1 MSVELF
7 GCRPGPTNSLADV
20 AGIGVGHAVCEDGAG
35 DSGVTMVVA
44 PKSATASVDVRGG
57 GPGTRETDLL
67 APHNT
72 VQAVHAIGL
81 CGGSAFGLDAL
92 TGAMAELES
101 RGIGFP
107 VLGPEHPDKL
117 VPIVPGA
124 VIFDLLLGRWDS
136 RPDAAT
142 GAMATAAA
150 LDDAVAGGEA
160 RRRARQTVQEMQNA
174 QDAQDAKYAQYAQ
187 SAQNGNV
194 GAGLGASAGALK
206 GGFGQASAVLP
217 EGAVLAGTTVAAG
230 VVVNPQGAIFDP
242 ETGLPWGSAAELDG
256 EFARYGLVDG
266 LVDGE
271 PVGAEGVKRLKSKN
285 LLGTKITADMLAPKL
300 NTTIGVVA
308 TDAPLT
314 KAQAKRLA
322 LAGHDGIARAIRP
335 AHMPMDGDTLFAMAT
350 GEHTTGAGVD
360 DVGMSVLSATVANVV
375 ERAIVHVV
383 LAAETAFGV
392 HSWRDVVKGEERD

>member
-1 MSVELF
+1 MSIELF
-7 GCRPGPTNSLADV
+7 GCQPGPANSLADV

-35 DSGVTMVVA
+35 DSGVTMIVA

-92 TGAMAELES
+92 TGAMAELER

-107 VLGPEHPDKL
+107 VLGPEHPEKL

-142 GAMATAAA
+142 GAAAA
-150 LDDAVAGGEA
+150 LDAVVEQGAAEQRGS
-160 RRRARQTVQEMQNA
+160 VQG
-174 QDAQDAKYAQYAQ
+174 
-187 SAQNGNV
+187 AQNGNV

-206 GGFGQASAVLP
+206 GGFGQASAVFP
-217 EGAVLAGTTVAAG
+217 EGTPLAGVTVAVG
-230 VVVNPQGAIFDP
+230 IVVNPQGAVFDP
-242 ETGLPWGSAAELDG
+242 VTGLPWGLAAELDG

-271 PVGAEGVKRLKSKN
+271 PVGTEGVNRLKSKN

-308 TDAPLT
+308 TDAPLM

-350 GEHTTGAGVD
+350 GEHGSGATGAARGVD
-360 DVGMSVLSATVANVV
+360 DIGMSLLSAVAANTV
-375 ERAIVHVV
+375 ERAIVHAV
-383 LAAETAFGV
+383 LAAESAFGV
-392 HSWRDVVKGEERD
+392 PSWRDVVKGT

>member
-1 MSVELF
+1 MSIELF
-7 GCRPGPTNSLADV
+7 GCQPGPANSLADV
-20 AGIGVGHAVCEDGAG
+20 AGIGVGHAACEDGAG
-35 DSGVTMVVA
+35 DSGVTMIVA

-92 TGAMAELES
+92 TGAMAELER

-142 GAMATAAA
+142 GAAATAAA
-150 LDDAVAGGEA
+150 LDAVTGNEA
-160 RRRARQTVQEMQNA
+160 SCAAEQGALVQGASGQEA
-174 QDAQDAKYAQYAQ
+174 L
-187 SAQNGNV
+187 NGNV

-206 GGFGQASAVLP
+206 GGFGQASAVFP
-217 EGAVLAGTTVAAG
+217 EGTPLAGVTVAVG
-230 VVVNPQGAIFDP
+230 IVVNPQGAVFDP
-242 ETGLPWGSAAELDG
+242 ATGLPWGLAAELDG
-256 EFARYGLVDG
+256 EFARYGLADG

-271 PVGAEGVKRLKSKN
+271 PVGAEGVERLKSKN

-350 GEHTTGAGVD
+350 GEHGSGATGVERGVD
-360 DVGMSVLSATVANVV
+360 DIGMSLLSAVAANTV
-375 ERAIVHVV
+375 ERAIVHAV
-383 LAAETAFGV
+383 LAAESAFGV
-392 HSWRDVVKGEERD
+392 QSWREVVKEM

>member
-1 MSVELF
+1 MSIELF
-7 GCRPGPTNSLADV
+7 GCQPGPANSLADV
-20 AGIGVGHAVCEDGAG
+20 TGIRVGHAVCEDGVG
-35 DSGVTMVVA
+35 DSGVTMIVA

-92 TGAMAELES
+92 TGAMAELER

-142 GAMATAAA
+142 GAAATAAA
-150 LDDAVAGGEA
+150 LDAVAGDVAGGAGGVAEQGA
-160 RRRARQTVQEMQNA
+160 AGQEVSVQSGSGQGA
-174 QDAQDAKYAQYAQ
+174 L
-187 SAQNGNV
+187 NGNV

-206 GGFGQASAVLP
+206 GGFGQASAVFP
-217 EGAVLAGTTVAAG
+217 EGTPLAGVTVAVG
-230 VVVNPQGAIFDP
+230 IVVNPQGAVFDP
-242 ETGLPWGSAAELDG
+242 ATGLPWGLAAELDG

-271 PVGAEGVKRLKSKN
+271 PVGTEGVNRLKSKN

-308 TDAPLT
+308 TDAPLM

-350 GEHTTGAGVD
+350 GEHGSEAAGAARGVD
-360 DVGMSVLSATVANVV
+360 DIGMSLLSAVAANTV
-375 ERAIVHVV
+375 ERAIVHAV
-383 LAAETAFGV
+383 LAAESAFGV
-392 HSWRDVVKGEERD
+392 PSWRDVVKGT

>member
-1 MSVELF
+1 MSIELF
-7 GCRPGPTNSLADV
+7 GCQPGPTNSLADV
-20 AGIGVGHAVCEDGAG
+20 AEIGVGHAVCEDGAG
-35 DSGVTMVVA
+35 DSGVTMIVA

-101 RGIGFP
+101 RGIGFA

-142 GAMATAAA
+142 GAAATAAA
-150 LDDAVAGGEA
+150 LDAVAGDATGREA
-160 RRRARQTVQEMQNA
+160 LA
-174 QDAQDAKYAQYAQ
+174 QA
-187 SAQNGNV
+187 AQNGNV

-206 GGFGQASAVLP
+206 GGFGQASAVFP
-217 EGAVLAGTTVAAG
+217 EGTPLAGVTVAVG
-230 VVVNPQGAIFDP
+230 IVVNPQGAVFDP
-242 ETGLPWGSAAELDG
+242 ATGLPWGLAAELNG
-256 EFARYGLVDG
+256 EFARYGVADG

-271 PVGAEGVKRLKSKN
+271 PVGAEGVNRLKGKN

-350 GEHTTGAGVD
+350 GEHGSEAAVDDRGVD
-360 DVGMSVLSATVANVV
+360 DIGMSVLSATAANTV
-375 ERAIVHVV
+375 ERAIVHAV
-383 LAAETAFGV
+383 LAAESAFGV
-392 HSWRDVVKGEERD
+392 SSWRDVVKGEDRG

>member
-7 GCRPGPTNSLADV
+7 GCTPGPTNSLADV

-35 DSGVTMVVA
+35 DSGVTMIVA

-57 GPGTRETDLL
+57 GPGTRETNLL
-67 APHNT
+67 EPHNT

-92 TGAMAELES
+92 TGAMAELER

-107 VLGPEHPDKL
+107 VLGPEHPGKL

-142 GAMATAAA
+142 GVAATAAA
-150 LDDAVAGGEA
+150 LEDVVTGRGAQRRVMQAV
-160 RRRARQTVQEMQNA
+160 
-174 QDAQDAKYAQYAQ
+174 QDAQD
-187 SAQNGNV
+187 AQNGNV

-217 EGAVLAGTTVAAG
+217 EGTALAGTTVAAG

-242 ETGLPWGSAAELDG
+242 ATGLPWGSAAELNG

-271 PVGAEGVKRLKSKN
+271 PVGPEGVNRLKNKN
-285 LLGTKITADMLAPKL
+285 MLGTKITADMLAPKL

-335 AHMPMDGDTLFAMAT
+335 AHMPMDGDTLFVMAT
-350 GEHTTGAGVD
+350 AEHTTVDGVD
-360 DVGMSVLSATVANVV
+360 EIGMSVLSATAANVV
-375 ERAIVHVV
+375 ERAIVHAV

-392 HSWRDVVKGEERD
+392 QSWCDVVMGKERD

>member
-1 MSVELF
+1 MSIELF
-7 GCRPGPTNSLADV
+7 GCQPGPTNSLADV

-35 DSGVTMVVA
+35 DSGVTMIVA

-142 GAMATAAA
+142 GAAATAEA
-150 LDDAVAGGEA
+150 LNAVAGDATGQEA
-160 RRRARQTVQEMQNA
+160 LAQE
-174 QDAQDAKYAQYAQ
+174 
-187 SAQNGNV
+187 AQNGNV

-206 GGFGQASAVLP
+206 GGFGQASAVFP
-217 EGAVLAGTTVAAG
+217 EGTPLAGVTVAVG
-230 VVVNPQGAIFDP
+230 IVVNPQGAVFDP
-242 ETGLPWGSAAELDG
+242 ASGLPWGLAAELDG
-256 EFARYGLVDG
+256 EFARYGVADG

-271 PVGAEGVKRLKSKN
+271 PVGAGGVNRLRSKN

-350 GEHTTGAGVD
+350 GEHGSGATGVERGVD
-360 DVGMSVLSATVANVV
+360 DFGMSLLSAVAANTV
-375 ERAIVHVV
+375 ERAIVHAV
-383 LAAETAFGV
+383 LAAESALGV
-392 HSWRDVVKGEERD
+392 PCWRDVVKGEDRG

>member
-1 MSVELF
+1 MSIELF
-7 GCRPGPTNSLADV
+7 GCQPGPTNSLADV
-20 AGIGVGHAVCEDGAG
+20 AGIGVGHAVCEDGTG
-35 DSGVTMVVA
+35 DSGVTMIVA

-107 VLGPEHPDKL
+107 ALGPEHPDKL

-142 GAMATAAA
+142 GAAATAAA
-150 LDDAVAGGEA
+150 LNAVAGDATGQEA
-160 RRRARQTVQEMQNA
+160 LA
-174 QDAQDAKYAQYAQ
+174 QGV
-187 SAQNGNV
+187 QNGNV

-206 GGFGQASAVLP
+206 GGFGQASAVFP
-217 EGAVLAGTTVAAG
+217 EGTPLAGVTVAVG
-230 VVVNPQGAIFDP
+230 IVVNPQGAVFDP
-242 ETGLPWGSAAELDG
+242 ATGLPWGVAAELSG
-256 EFARYGLVDG
+256 EFARYGLSDC

-271 PVGAEGVKRLKSKN
+271 PVGAEGVNRLKGKN

-350 GEHTTGAGVD
+350 GEHGSEAAVDDRGVD
-360 DVGMSVLSATVANVV
+360 DIGMSVLSATAANTV
-375 ERAIVHVV
+375 ERAIVHAV
-383 LAAETAFGV
+383 LAAESAFGV
-392 HSWRDVVKGEERD
+392 SSWRDVVKGEDRG

>member
-1 MSVELF
+1 MSIELF
-7 GCRPGPTNSLADV
+7 GCQPGPTNSLADV
-20 AGIGVGHAVCEDGAG
+20 AEIGVGHAVCEDGAG
-35 DSGVTMVVA
+35 DSGVTMIVA

-142 GAMATAAA
+142 GAAATAEA
-150 LDDAVAGGEA
+150 LGAVAGDVAGGGVGAAEQGA
-160 RRRARQTVQEMQNA
+160 AGQGSL
-174 QDAQDAKYAQYAQ
+174 AQ
-187 SAQNGNV
+187 SGSGQGALNGNV

-206 GGFGQASAVLP
+206 GGFGQASAVFP
-217 EGAVLAGTTVAAG
+217 EGTPLAGGTVAVG
-230 VVVNPQGAIFDP
+230 IVVNPQGAVFDP
-242 ETGLPWGSAAELDG
+242 ATGLPWGVAAELNG
-256 EFARYGLVDG
+256 EFARYGLSDG

-271 PVGAEGVKRLKSKN
+271 PVGAGGVNRLKSKN

-350 GEHTTGAGVD
+350 GEHGSEAAVD
-360 DVGMSVLSATVANVV
+360 DIGMSVLSATAANTV
-375 ERAIVHVV
+375 ERAIVHAV
-383 LAAETAFGV
+383 LAAESAFGV
-392 HSWRDVVKGEERD
+392 SSWRDMVKGEDRG

>member
-1 MSVELF
+1 MSIELF
-7 GCRPGPTNSLADV
+7 GCQPGPTNSLADV
-20 AGIGVGHAVCEDGAG
+20 AGIGVGHAVCEDGTG
-35 DSGVTMVVA
+35 DSGVTMIVA

-142 GAMATAAA
+142 GAAATAAA
-150 LDDAVAGGEA
+150 LNAVAGDATGQEA
-160 RRRARQTVQEMQNA
+160 LA
-174 QDAQDAKYAQYAQ
+174 QG
-187 SAQNGNV
+187 AQNGNV

-206 GGFGQASAVLP
+206 GGFGQASAVFP
-217 EGAVLAGTTVAAG
+217 EGTPLAGVTVAVG
-230 VVVNPQGAIFDP
+230 IVVNPQGAVFYP
-242 ETGLPWGSAAELDG
+242 ATGLPWGLAAELNG
-256 EFARYGLVDG
+256 EFARYGLADG

-271 PVGAEGVKRLKSKN
+271 PVGAGGVDRLKNKN

-350 GEHTTGAGVD
+350 GEHGSEAAVDDRGVD
-360 DVGMSVLSATVANVV
+360 EIGMSVLSATAANTV
-375 ERAIVHVV
+375 ERAIVHAV
-383 LAAETAFGV
+383 LAAESALGV
-392 HSWRDVVKGEERD
+392 PCWRDVVKGEDRG

>member
-1 MSVELF
+1 MSIELF
-7 GCRPGPTNSLADV
+7 GCQPGPTNSLADV
-20 AGIGVGHAVCEDGAG
+20 AEIGVGHAVCEDGAG
-35 DSGVTMVVA
+35 DSGVTMIVA

-101 RGIGFP
+101 RGIGFA

-142 GAMATAAA
+142 GAAATAAA
-150 LDDAVAGGEA
+150 LDAVAGDATGREA
-160 RRRARQTVQEMQNA
+160 LA
-174 QDAQDAKYAQYAQ
+174 QG
-187 SAQNGNV
+187 AQNGNV

-206 GGFGQASAVLP
+206 GGFGQASAVFP
-217 EGAVLAGTTVAAG
+217 EGTPLAGVTVAVG
-230 VVVNPQGAIFDP
+230 IVVNPQGAVFDP
-242 ETGLPWGSAAELDG
+242 ATGLPWGLAAELNG
-256 EFARYGLVDG
+256 EFARYGVADG

-271 PVGAEGVKRLKSKN
+271 PVGAGGVNRLRNKN

-350 GEHTTGAGVD
+350 GEHGSGATGVERGVD
-360 DVGMSVLSATVANVV
+360 DIGMSLLSAVAANTV
-375 ERAIVHVV
+375 ERAIVHAV
-383 LAAETAFGV
+383 LAAESAFGV
-392 HSWRDVVKGEERD
+392 LSWRDIVKGT

>member
-1 MSVELF
+1 MSIELF
-7 GCRPGPTNSLADV
+7 GCQPGPTNSLADV
-20 AGIGVGHAVCEDGAG
+20 AEIGVGHAVCEDGAG
-35 DSGVTMVVA
+35 DSGVTMIVA

-107 VLGPEHPDKL
+107 ALGPEHPDKL

-142 GAMATAAA
+142 GAAATAAA
-150 LDDAVAGGEA
+150 LDAVAGDATGQEA
-160 RRRARQTVQEMQNA
+160 LA
-174 QDAQDAKYAQYAQ
+174 QGV
-187 SAQNGNV
+187 QNGNV

-206 GGFGQASAVLP
+206 GGFGQASAVFP
-217 EGAVLAGTTVAAG
+217 EGTPLAGVTVAVG
-230 VVVNPQGAIFDP
+230 IVVNPQGAVFDP
-242 ETGLPWGSAAELDG
+242 ATGLPWGVAAELSG
-256 EFARYGLVDG
+256 EFARYGLSDC

-271 PVGAEGVKRLKSKN
+271 PVGAEGVNRLKGKN

-350 GEHTTGAGVD
+350 GEHGSEAAVDDRGVD
-360 DVGMSVLSATVANVV
+360 DIGMSVLSATAANTV
-375 ERAIVHVV
+375 ERAIVHAV
-383 LAAETAFGV
+383 LAAESAFGV
-392 HSWRDVVKGEERD
+392 SSWRDVVKGEDRG

>member
-1 MSVELF
+1 MSIELF
-7 GCRPGPTNSLADV
+7 GCQPGPANSLADV

-35 DSGVTMVVA
+35 DSGVTMIVA

-92 TGAMAELES
+92 TGAMAELER

-142 GAMATAAA
+142 GAAATAAA
-150 LDDAVAGGEA
+150 LGAVAGDVAGGAGGVAEQGA
-160 RRRARQTVQEMQNA
+160 AGQGGST
-174 QDAQDAKYAQYAQ
+174 Q
-187 SAQNGNV
+187 SGSGQGALNGNV

-206 GGFGQASAVLP
+206 GGFGQASAVFP
-217 EGAVLAGTTVAAG
+217 EGAPLAGVTVAVG
-230 VVVNPQGAIFDP
+230 IVVNPQGAVFDP
-242 ETGLPWGSAAELDG
+242 ATGLPWGLAAELDG
-256 EFARYGLVDG
+256 EFARYGLADG

-271 PVGAEGVKRLKSKN
+271 PVGAEGVNRLNSKN
-285 LLGTKITADMLAPKL
+285 VLGTKITADMLAPKL

-322 LAGHDGIARAIRP
+322 LAGHDGMARAIRP

-350 GEHTTGAGVD
+350 GEHGSGAAVD
-360 DVGMSVLSATVANVV
+360 DIGMSLLSAVAANTV
-375 ERAIVHVV
+375 ERAIVHAV
-383 LAAETAFGV
+383 LAAESAFSV
-392 HSWRDVVKGEERD
+392 PSWRDVVKGT

>member
-1 MSVELF
+1 MSIELF
-7 GCRPGPTNSLADV
+7 GCQPGPTNSLADV

-35 DSGVTMVVA
+35 DSGVTMIVA
-44 PKSATASVDVRGG
+44 PKSATAGVDVRGG

-142 GAMATAAA
+142 GAAATAEA
-150 LDDAVAGGEA
+150 LDAVAGDAIGQEA
-160 RRRARQTVQEMQNA
+160 LA
-174 QDAQDAKYAQYAQ
+174 QG
-187 SAQNGNV
+187 AQNGNV

-206 GGFGQASAVLP
+206 GGFGQASAVFP
-217 EGAVLAGTTVAAG
+217 EGTPLAGVTVAVG
-230 VVVNPQGAIFDP
+230 IVVNPQGAVFDP
-242 ETGLPWGSAAELDG
+242 ATGLPWGIAAELNG
-256 EFARYGLVDG
+256 EFSRYGLADG
-266 LVDGE
+266 LVDGAS
-271 PVGAEGVKRLKSKN
+271 VGAEGVNRLKSKN

-350 GEHTTGAGVD
+350 GEHGSGAAVDDRGVD
-360 DVGMSVLSATVANVV
+360 GIGMSVLSATAANTV
-375 ERAIVHVV
+375 ERAIVHAV
-383 LAAETAFGV
+383 LAAESALGV
-392 HSWRDVVKGEERD
+392 PCWRDVVKGEDRG

>member
-1 MSVELF
+1 MSIELF
-7 GCRPGPTNSLADV
+7 GCQPGAANSLADV
-20 AGIGVGHAVCEDGAG
+20 AGIGVGHAECEGGAG
-35 DSGVTMVVA
+35 DSGVTMIVA

-107 VLGPEHPDKL
+107 VLGPEHSDKL

-142 GAMATAAA
+142 GAAATAAA
-150 LDDAVAGGEA
+150 LGAVAGDVVGGGVGAAEQGA
-160 RRRARQTVQEMQNA
+160 AEQRGSGQGAL
-174 QDAQDAKYAQYAQ
+174 
-187 SAQNGNV
+187 NGNV

-206 GGFGQASAVLP
+206 GGFGQASAVFP
-217 EGAVLAGTTVAAG
+217 EGTPLAGVTVAVG
-230 VVVNPQGAIFDP
+230 IVVNPQGAVFDP
-242 ETGLPWGSAAELDG
+242 ATGLPWGLAAELNG
-256 EFARYGLVDG
+256 EFARYGLADG

-271 PVGAEGVKRLKSKN
+271 PVGAEGVNRLKNKN

-350 GEHTTGAGVD
+350 GEHGTGAAVD
-360 DVGMSVLSATVANVV
+360 DIGMSLLSAVAANTV
-375 ERAIVHVV
+375 ERAIVHAV
-383 LAAETAFGV
+383 LAAESAFGV
-392 HSWRDVVKGEERD
+392 LSWRDVVKGT

>member
-1 MSVELF
+1 MSIELF
-7 GCRPGPTNSLADV
+7 GCQPGPANSLADV

-35 DSGVTMVVA
+35 DSGVTMIVA

-92 TGAMAELES
+92 TGAMAELER

-142 GAMATAAA
+142 GAAATAAA
-150 LDDAVAGGEA
+150 LGAVAGDVAGGAGGVAEQGA
-160 RRRARQTVQEMQNA
+160 AGQGGST
-174 QDAQDAKYAQYAQ
+174 Q
-187 SAQNGNV
+187 SGSGQGALNGNV

-206 GGFGQASAVLP
+206 GGFGQASAVFP
-217 EGAVLAGTTVAAG
+217 EGTPLAGVTVAVG
-230 VVVNPQGAIFDP
+230 IVVNPQGAVFDP
-242 ETGLPWGSAAELDG
+242 ATGLPWGIAAELNG
-256 EFARYGLVDG
+256 EFARYGLANG

-350 GEHTTGAGVD
+350 GEHGAGAAVD
-360 DVGMSVLSATVANVV
+360 DIGMSLLSAVAANTV
-375 ERAIVHVV
+375 ERAIMHAV
-383 LAAETAFGV
+383 LAAESAFGV
-392 HSWRDVVKGEERD
+392 QSWREVVKGT

>member
-1 MSVELF
+1 MSIELF
-7 GCRPGPTNSLADV
+7 GCQPGPANSLADV

-35 DSGVTMVVA
+35 DSGVTMIVA

-92 TGAMAELES
+92 TGAMAELER

-142 GAMATAAA
+142 GATATAAA
-150 LDDAVAGGEA
+150 LGAVAGDVAGGAGGVAEQSTA
-160 RRRARQTVQEMQNA
+160 VQGGS
-174 QDAQDAKYAQYAQ
+174 AQ
-187 SAQNGNV
+187 SGTGQSGSGQGALNGNV

-206 GGFGQASAVLP
+206 GGFGQASAVFP
-217 EGAVLAGTTVAAG
+217 EGTPLAGVTVAVG
-230 VVVNPQGAIFDP
+230 IVVNPQGAVFDP
-242 ETGLPWGSAAELDG
+242 ATGLPWGIAAELNG

-271 PVGAEGVKRLKSKN
+271 PVGAEGVKSLKSKN
-285 LLGTKITADMLAPKL
+285 LLGTKITAEMLAPKL

-350 GEHTTGAGVD
+350 GEHGAGAAVD
-360 DVGMSVLSATVANVV
+360 DIGMSLLSAVAANTV
-375 ERAIVHVV
+375 ERAIMHAV
-383 LAAETAFGV
+383 LAAESAFGV
-392 HSWRDVVKGEERD
+392 PSWREVVKGT

>member
-1 MSVELF
+1 MSIELF
-7 GCRPGPTNSLADV
+7 GCQPGPTNSLADV
-20 AGIGVGHAVCEDGAG
+20 AGIGVGHAVCEDGTG
-35 DSGVTMVVA
+35 DSGVTMIVA

-107 VLGPEHPDKL
+107 ALGPEHPDKL

-142 GAMATAAA
+142 GAAATAAA
-150 LDDAVAGGEA
+150 LNAVAGDATGQEA
-160 RRRARQTVQEMQNA
+160 LA
-174 QDAQDAKYAQYAQ
+174 QGV
-187 SAQNGNV
+187 QNGNV

-206 GGFGQASAVLP
+206 GGFGQASAVFP
-217 EGAVLAGTTVAAG
+217 EGTPLAGVTVAVG
-230 VVVNPQGAIFDP
+230 IVVNPQGAVFDP
-242 ETGLPWGSAAELDG
+242 ATGLPWGVAAELNG
-256 EFARYGLVDG
+256 EFARYGLSDG

-271 PVGAEGVKRLKSKN
+271 PVGAGGVNRLKSKN

-350 GEHTTGAGVD
+350 GEHGSEAAVD
-360 DVGMSVLSATVANVV
+360 DIGMSVLSATAANTV
-375 ERAIVHVV
+375 ERAIVHAV
-383 LAAETAFGV
+383 LAAESAFGV
-392 HSWRDVVKGEERD
+392 SSWRDVVKGEDRG

>member
-1 MSVELF
+1 MSIELF
-7 GCRPGPTNSLADV
+7 GCQPGPANSLADV

-35 DSGVTMVVA
+35 DSGVTMIVA

-92 TGAMAELES
+92 TGAMAELER

-124 VIFDLLLGRWDS
+124 VILDLLLGRWDS

-142 GAMATAAA
+142 GAAATAAA
-150 LDDAVAGGEA
+150 LDAVVGDAVGGVVGAAEQGA
-160 RRRARQTVQEMQNA
+160 SEQRASGRGVL
-174 QDAQDAKYAQYAQ
+174 
-187 SAQNGNV
+187 NGNV

-206 GGFGQASAVLP
+206 GGFGQASAVFP
-217 EGAVLAGTTVAAG
+217 EGTPLAGVTVAAG
-230 VVVNPQGAIFDP
+230 IVVNPQGAVFDP
-242 ETGLPWGSAAELDG
+242 ATGLPWGLAAELDG
-256 EFARYGLVDG
+256 EFARYGLADG

-271 PVGAEGVKRLKSKN
+271 PVGAEGVNRLKSKN
-285 LLGTKITADMLAPKL
+285 VLGTKITADMLAPKL
-300 NTTIGVVA
+300 NTTIGVVS

-350 GEHTTGAGVD
+350 GEHGSGATGVERGVD
-360 DVGMSVLSATVANVV
+360 DIGMSLLSAVAANTV
-375 ERAIVHVV
+375 ERAIVHAV
-383 LAAETAFGV
+383 LAAESAFGV
-392 HSWRDVVKGEERD
+392 PSWRDVVKEM

>member
-1 MSVELF
+1 MSIELF
-7 GCRPGPTNSLADV
+7 GCQPGPANSLADV

-35 DSGVTMVVA
+35 DSGVTMIVA

-92 TGAMAELES
+92 TGAMAELER

-142 GAMATAAA
+142 GAAATAAA
-150 LDDAVAGGEA
+150 LGTVAGDVAGGAGGVAEQGA
-160 RRRARQTVQEMQNA
+160 AGQGGSVQSGSGQGA
-174 QDAQDAKYAQYAQ
+174 L
-187 SAQNGNV
+187 NGNV

-217 EGAVLAGTTVAAG
+217 EGTPLAGVTVAVG
-230 VVVNPQGAIFDP
+230 IVVNPQGAVFDP
-242 ETGLPWGSAAELDG
+242 ATGLPWGIAAELNG
-256 EFARYGLVDG
+256 EFARYGLADG

-271 PVGAEGVKRLKSKN
+271 PVGAEGVNRLKSKN
-285 LLGTKITADMLAPKL
+285 LLGTKITAEMLAPKL

-350 GEHTTGAGVD
+350 GEGTA
-360 DVGMSVLSATVANVV
+360 VGDIAMSMLSATVANTV
-375 ERAIVHVV
+375 ERAIVHAV

-392 HSWRDVVKGEERD
+392 QSWRDVIRGG

>member
-1 MSVELF
+1 MSIELF
-7 GCRPGPTNSLADV
+7 GCQPGPANSLADV

-35 DSGVTMVVA
+35 DSGVTMIVA

-92 TGAMAELES
+92 TGAMAELER

-142 GAMATAAA
+142 GAAATAAA
-150 LDDAVAGGEA
+150 LDAVVGDVVGGGVGAAGQGTAEQRGSGQA
-160 RRRARQTVQEMQNA
+160 AL
-174 QDAQDAKYAQYAQ
+174 
-187 SAQNGNV
+187 NGNV

-217 EGAVLAGTTVAAG
+217 EGTPLAGVTVAVG
-230 VVVNPQGAIFDP
+230 IVVNPQGAVFDP
-242 ETGLPWGSAAELDG
+242 ATGLPWGVAAELNG
-256 EFARYGLVDG
+256 EFARYGLSDG

-271 PVGAEGVKRLKSKN
+271 PVGAEGVNRLKNKN

-335 AHMPMDGDTLFAMAT
+335 AHMPMDGDTLFALAT
-350 GEHTTGAGVD
+350 GEHGSGATGVERGVD
-360 DVGMSVLSATVANVV
+360 DIGMSLLSAVAANTV
-375 ERAIVHVV
+375 ERAIVHAV
-383 LAAETAFGV
+383 LAAESAFGV
-392 HSWRDVVKGEERD
+392 PSWRDVVKEM

>member
-1 MSVELF
+1 MSIELF
-7 GCRPGPTNSLADV
+7 GCQPGPANSLADV

-35 DSGVTMVVA
+35 DSGVTMIVA

-92 TGAMAELES
+92 TGAMAELER

-142 GAMATAAA
+142 GAAATAEA
-150 LDDAVAGGEA
+150 LGTVAGDVAGGGVGAAEQGA
-160 RRRARQTVQEMQNA
+160 AGQGSS
-174 QDAQDAKYAQYAQ
+174 AQ
-187 SAQNGNV
+187 SGSGQGALNGNL

-206 GGFGQASAVLP
+206 GGFGQASAVFP
-217 EGAVLAGTTVAAG
+217 EGTPLAGVTVAVG
-230 VVVNPQGAIFDP
+230 IVVNPQGAVFDP
-242 ETGLPWGSAAELDG
+242 ATGLPWGIAAELNG
-256 EFARYGLVDG
+256 EFARYGLADG

-308 TDAPLT
+308 TDALLT

-350 GEHTTGAGVD
+350 GEHGTGAAVD
-360 DVGMSVLSATVANVV
+360 DIGMSLLSAVAANTV
-375 ERAIVHVV
+375 ERAIMHAV
-383 LAAETAFGV
+383 LAAESAFGV
-392 HSWRDVVKGEERD
+392 QSWREVVKET

>member
-1 MSVELF
+1 MSIELF
-7 GCRPGPTNSLADV
+7 GCQPGPANSLADV

-35 DSGVTMVVA
+35 DSGVTMLVA

-142 GAMATAAA
+142 GAAATAAA
-150 LDDAVAGGEA
+150 LGAVAGGAAEQGA
-160 RRRARQTVQEMQNA
+160 AEQRGSGQGAL
-174 QDAQDAKYAQYAQ
+174 
-187 SAQNGNV
+187 NGNV

-206 GGFGQASAVLP
+206 GGFGQASAVFP
-217 EGAVLAGTTVAAG
+217 EGTPLAGVTVAVG
-230 VVVNPQGAIFDP
+230 IVVNPQGAIFDP
-242 ETGLPWGSAAELDG
+242 ATGLPWGLAAELDG
-256 EFARYGLVDG
+256 EFARYGLADG

-271 PVGAEGVKRLKSKN
+271 PVGAEGVERLKSKN

-300 NTTIGVVA
+300 NTTIGVVT

-350 GEHTTGAGVD
+350 GEHGTGAAVD
-360 DVGMSVLSATVANVV
+360 DIGMSLLSAVAANTV
-375 ERAIVHVV
+375 ERAIVHAV
-383 LAAETAFGV
+383 LAAESAFGV
-392 HSWRDVVKGEERD
+392 LSWRDVVKGT

>member
-1 MSVELF
+1 MSIELF
-7 GCRPGPTNSLADV
+7 GCQPGPANSLADV
-20 AGIGVGHAVCEDGAG
+20 AGIGVGHAACEDGAG
-35 DSGVTMVVA
+35 DSGVTMIVA

-142 GAMATAAA
+142 GAAATAAA
-150 LDDAVAGGEA
+150 LDAVVGDGAGSAAEQGISGQEA
-160 RRRARQTVQEMQNA
+160 LA
-174 QDAQDAKYAQYAQ
+174 QGAL
-187 SAQNGNV
+187 NGNV

-206 GGFGQASAVLP
+206 GGFGQASAVFP
-217 EGAVLAGTTVAAG
+217 EGTPLAGVTVAVG
-230 VVVNPQGAIFDP
+230 IVVNPQGAVFDP
-242 ETGLPWGSAAELDG
+242 ATGLPWGLAAELDG
-256 EFARYGLVDG
+256 EFARYGLADG

-271 PVGAEGVKRLKSKN
+271 PVGAEGVERLKSKN

-335 AHMPMDGDTLFAMAT
+335 AHMPMDGDTLFALAT
-350 GEHTTGAGVD
+350 GEHGSGAAGAERGVD
-360 DVGMSVLSATVANVV
+360 DIGMSLLSAVAANTV
-375 ERAIVHVV
+375 ERAIVHAV
-383 LAAETAFGV
+383 LAAESAFGV
-392 HSWRDVVKGEERD
+392 LSWRDVVKGT

>member
-1 MSVELF
+1 MSIELF
-7 GCRPGPTNSLADV
+7 GCQPGPTNSLADV
-20 AGIGVGHAVCEDGAG
+20 AEIGVGHAVCEDGAG
-35 DSGVTMVVA
+35 DSGVTMIVA

-101 RGIGFP
+101 RGIGFA

-142 GAMATAAA
+142 GAAATAAA
-150 LDDAVAGGEA
+150 LDAVAGDATGQEA
-160 RRRARQTVQEMQNA
+160 LA
-174 QDAQDAKYAQYAQ
+174 QGV
-187 SAQNGNV
+187 QNGNV

-206 GGFGQASAVLP
+206 GGFGQASAVFP
-217 EGAVLAGTTVAAG
+217 EGTPLAGVTVAVG
-230 VVVNPQGAIFDP
+230 IVVNPQGAVFDP
-242 ETGLPWGSAAELDG
+242 ATGLPWGLAAELNG
-256 EFARYGLVDG
+256 EFARYGVADG

-271 PVGAEGVKRLKSKN
+271 PVGAEGVNRLKGKN

-350 GEHTTGAGVD
+350 GEHGSEAAVDDRGVD
-360 DVGMSVLSATVANVV
+360 DIGMSVLSATAANTV
-375 ERAIVHVV
+375 ERAIVHAV
-383 LAAETAFGV
+383 LAAESAFGV
-392 HSWRDVVKGEERD
+392 SSWRDVVKGEDRG

>member
-1 MSVELF
+1 MSIELF
-7 GCRPGPTNSLADV
+7 GCQPGPANSLADV

-35 DSGVTMVVA
+35 DSGVTMIVA

-92 TGAMAELES
+92 TGAMAELER

-142 GAMATAAA
+142 GAAAAAAA
-150 LDDAVAGGEA
+150 LGAVAGDVAGGAGGAAEQGA
-160 RRRARQTVQEMQNA
+160 AGQGGST
-174 QDAQDAKYAQYAQ
+174 Q
-187 SAQNGNV
+187 SGSGQGALNGNV

-206 GGFGQASAVLP
+206 GGFGQASAVFP
-217 EGAVLAGTTVAAG
+217 EGTPLAGVTVAVGIVA
-230 VVVNPQGAIFDP
+230 NPQGAVFDP
-242 ETGLPWGSAAELDG
+242 ATGLPWGIAAELNG
-256 EFARYGLVDG
+256 EFARYGLADG

-285 LLGTKITADMLAPKL
+285 LLGTKITTEMLAPKL

-350 GEHTTGAGVD
+350 GVHGTGAAVD
-360 DVGMSVLSATVANVV
+360 DIGMSLLSAVAANTV
-375 ERAIVHVV
+375 ERAIVHAV
-383 LAAETAFGV
+383 LAAESAFGV
-392 HSWRDVVKGEERD
+392 PSWREVVKGT

>member
-1 MSVELF
+1 MSIELF
-7 GCRPGPTNSLADV
+7 GCQPGPANSLADV

-35 DSGVTMVVA
+35 DSGVTMIVA

-92 TGAMAELES
+92 TGAMAELER

-150 LDDAVAGGEA
+150 LDAVAGDVAGGAGGVAEQGA
-160 RRRARQTVQEMQNA
+160 AGQGVSVQSGSGQGA
-174 QDAQDAKYAQYAQ
+174 L
-187 SAQNGNV
+187 NGNV

-206 GGFGQASAVLP
+206 GGFGQASAVFP
-217 EGAVLAGTTVAAG
+217 EGTPLAGVTVAVG
-230 VVVNPQGAIFDP
+230 IVVNPQGAVFEP
-242 ETGLPWGSAAELDG
+242 ATGLPWGIAAELNG
-256 EFARYGLVDG
+256 EFARYGLADG

-271 PVGAEGVKRLKSKN
+271 PVGAEGVNRLKSKN
-285 LLGTKITADMLAPKL
+285 LLGTKITAEMLAPKL

-350 GEHTTGAGVD
+350 GEHGTGTAVD
-360 DVGMSVLSATVANVV
+360 DIGMSLLSAVAANTV
-375 ERAIVHVV
+375 ERAIVHAV
-383 LAAETAFGV
+383 LAAESVFGV
-392 HSWRDVVKGEERD
+392 PSWHEVVRGT

>member
-1 MSVELF
+1 MSIELF
-7 GCRPGPTNSLADV
+7 GCQPGPTNSLADV
-20 AGIGVGHAVCEDGAG
+20 AGIGVGHAVCEDGTG
-35 DSGVTMVVA
+35 DSGVTMIVA

-107 VLGPEHPDKL
+107 ALGPEHPDKL

-142 GAMATAAA
+142 GAAATAAA
-150 LDDAVAGGEA
+150 LNAVAGDATGQEA
-160 RRRARQTVQEMQNA
+160 LA
-174 QDAQDAKYAQYAQ
+174 QGV
-187 SAQNGNV
+187 QNGNV

-206 GGFGQASAVLP
+206 GGFGQASAVFP
-217 EGAVLAGTTVAAG
+217 EGTPLAGVTVAVG
-230 VVVNPQGAIFDP
+230 IVVNPQGAVFDP
-242 ETGLPWGSAAELDG
+242 ATGLPWGVAAELSG
-256 EFARYGLVDG
+256 EFARYGLSDC

-271 PVGAEGVKRLKSKN
+271 PVGAEGVNRLKGKN

-350 GEHTTGAGVD
+350 GEHGSEAAVDDRGVD
-360 DVGMSVLSATVANVV
+360 DIGMSVLSATAANTV
-375 ERAIVHVV
+375 ERAIVHAV
-383 LAAETAFGV
+383 LAAESAFGV
-392 HSWRDVVKGEERD
+392 SSWRDAVKGEDRG

>member
-1 MSVELF
+1 MSIELF
-7 GCRPGPTNSLADV
+7 GCQPGPANSLSDV
-20 AGIGVGHAVCEDGAG
+20 AGIGVGHAVCEGGEG
-35 DSGVTMVVA
+35 DSGVTMIVA

-72 VQAVHAIGL
+72 VQSVHAIGL

-107 VLGPEHPDKL
+107 VLGPEHPEKL

-142 GAMATAAA
+142 GAAATAAA
-150 LDDAVAGGEA
+150 LDAVVGDGDGSAVEPGALVQGASEQ
-160 RRRARQTVQEMQNA
+160 RAL
-174 QDAQDAKYAQYAQ
+174 
-187 SAQNGNV
+187 NGNV

-206 GGFGQASAVLP
+206 GGFGQASAVFP
-217 EGAVLAGTTVAAG
+217 EGTPLAGVTVAVG
-230 VVVNPQGAIFDP
+230 IVVNPQGAVFDP
-242 ETGLPWGSAAELDG
+242 VTGLPWGLAAELNG
-256 EFARYGLVDG
+256 EFARYGLADG

-271 PVGAEGVKRLKSKN
+271 PVGAEGVNRLKSKN
-285 LLGTKITADMLAPKL
+285 LLGTKITADMLAQKL

-335 AHMPMDGDTLFAMAT
+335 AHMPMDGDTLFALAT
-350 GEHTTGAGVD
+350 GEHGSGAAGAERGVD
-360 DVGMSVLSATVANVV
+360 DIGMSLLSAVAANTV
-375 ERAIVHVV
+375 ERAIVHAV
-383 LAAETAFGV
+383 LAAESAFSV
-392 HSWRDVVKGEERD
+392 PSWRDVVKGT

>member
-1 MSVELF
+1 MSIELF
-7 GCRPGPTNSLADV
+7 GCQPGPANSLADV
-20 AGIGVGHAVCEDGAG
+20 AGIGVGHAVCDGGAG
-35 DSGVTMVVA
+35 DSGVTMIVA

-142 GAMATAAA
+142 GAAATAAA
-150 LDDAVAGGEA
+150 LDAVVGDGDGSAVEPGALVQGASEQ
-160 RRRARQTVQEMQNA
+160 RAL
-174 QDAQDAKYAQYAQ
+174 
-187 SAQNGNV
+187 NGNV

-206 GGFGQASAVLP
+206 GGFGQASAVFP
-217 EGAVLAGTTVAAG
+217 EGTPLAGVTVAVG
-230 VVVNPQGAIFDP
+230 IVVNPQGTVFDP
-242 ETGLPWGSAAELDG
+242 ATGLPWGLAAELNG
-256 EFARYGLVDG
+256 EFARYGLADG

-271 PVGAEGVKRLKSKN
+271 PVEAEGVNRLKSKN

-335 AHMPMDGDTLFAMAT
+335 AHMPMDGDTLFALAT
-350 GEHTTGAGVD
+350 GEHGSGATGVERGVD
-360 DVGMSVLSATVANVV
+360 DIGMSLLSAVAANTV
-375 ERAIVHVV
+375 ERAIVHAV
-383 LAAETAFGV
+383 LAVESAFGV
-392 HSWRDVVKGEERD
+392 PSWRDVVKGT

>member
-1 MSVELF
+1 MSIELF
-7 GCRPGPTNSLADV
+7 GCQPGPTNSLADV
-20 AGIGVGHAVCEDGAG
+20 AGIGVGHAVCEDGTG
-35 DSGVTMVVA
+35 DSGVTMIVA

-107 VLGPEHPDKL
+107 ALGPEHPDKL

-142 GAMATAAA
+142 GAAATAAA
-150 LDDAVAGGEA
+150 LNAAAGDATGQEA
-160 RRRARQTVQEMQNA
+160 LA
-174 QDAQDAKYAQYAQ
+174 QGV
-187 SAQNGNV
+187 QNGNV

-206 GGFGQASAVLP
+206 GGFGQASAVFP
-217 EGAVLAGTTVAAG
+217 EGTPLAGVTVAVG
-230 VVVNPQGAIFDP
+230 IVVNPQGAVFDP
-242 ETGLPWGSAAELDG
+242 ATGLPWGVAAELSG
-256 EFARYGLVDG
+256 EFARYGLSDC

-271 PVGAEGVKRLKSKN
+271 PVGAGGVNRLRNKN

-350 GEHTTGAGVD
+350 GEHGSEAAVDDRGVD
-360 DVGMSVLSATVANVV
+360 DIGMSVLSATAANTV
-375 ERAIVHVV
+375 ERAIVHAV
-383 LAAETAFGV
+383 LAAESAFGV
-392 HSWRDVVKGEERD
+392 SSWRDVVKGEDRG

>member
-1 MSVELF
+1 MSIELF
-7 GCRPGPTNSLADV
+7 GCQPGPANSMADV

-35 DSGVTMVVA
+35 DSGVTMIVA

-92 TGAMAELES
+92 TGAMAELER

-142 GAMATAAA
+142 GAAATAAA
-150 LDDAVAGGEA
+150 LGTVAGGAAEQGA
-160 RRRARQTVQEMQNA
+160 AEQRGSGQGAL
-174 QDAQDAKYAQYAQ
+174 
-187 SAQNGNV
+187 NGNV

-206 GGFGQASAVLP
+206 GGFGQASAVFP
-217 EGAVLAGTTVAAG
+217 EGTPLAGVTVAVG
-230 VVVNPQGAIFDP
+230 IVVNPQGAIFDP
-242 ETGLPWGSAAELDG
+242 ATGLPWGLAAELDG
-256 EFARYGLVDG
+256 EFARYGLADG

-271 PVGAEGVKRLKSKN
+271 PVGAEGVERLKSKN

-300 NTTIGVVA
+300 NTTIGVVT

-350 GEHTTGAGVD
+350 GEHGTGAAVD
-360 DVGMSVLSATVANVV
+360 DIGMSLLSAVAANTV
-375 ERAIVHVV
+375 ERAIVHAV
-383 LAAETAFGV
+383 LAAESAFGV
-392 HSWRDVVKGEERD
+392 LSWRDVVKGT

>member
-1 MSVELF
+1 MSIELF
-7 GCRPGPTNSLADV
+7 GCQPGPANSLADV

-35 DSGVTMVVA
+35 DSGVTMIVA

-92 TGAMAELES
+92 TGAMAELER

-142 GAMATAAA
+142 GAAATAAA
-150 LDDAVAGGEA
+150 LDAVAGDVAGGGVGAAEQGA
-160 RRRARQTVQEMQNA
+160 AGQGSS
-174 QDAQDAKYAQYAQ
+174 AQ
-187 SAQNGNV
+187 SGSGQGALNGNV

-206 GGFGQASAVLP
+206 GGFGQASAVFP
-217 EGAVLAGTTVAAG
+217 EGTPLAGVTVAVGIVA
-230 VVVNPQGAIFDP
+230 NPQGAVFDP
-242 ETGLPWGSAAELDG
+242 ATGLPWGIAAELNG
-256 EFARYGLVDG
+256 EFARYGLADG

-308 TDAPLT
+308 TDALLT

-375 ERAIVHVV
+375 ERAIVHAV

>member
-1 MSVELF
+1 MSIELF
-7 GCRPGPTNSLADV
+7 GCQPGPANSLADV
-20 AGIGVGHAVCEDGAG
+20 AGIGVGHAACEDGAG
-35 DSGVTMVVA
+35 DSGVTMIVA

-142 GAMATAAA
+142 GAAATAAA
-150 LDDAVAGGEA
+150 LGAVVGDAVGGVVGVADQGAAEQSGAGQGA
-160 RRRARQTVQEMQNA
+160 L
-174 QDAQDAKYAQYAQ
+174 
-187 SAQNGNV
+187 NGNV

-206 GGFGQASAVLP
+206 GGFGQASAVFP
-217 EGAVLAGTTVAAG
+217 EGTPLAGVTVAVGIVA
-230 VVVNPQGAIFDP
+230 NPQGAVFDP
-242 ETGLPWGSAAELDG
+242 ATGLPWGLAAELDG
-256 EFARYGLVDG
+256 EFARYGLADG

-271 PVGAEGVKRLKSKN
+271 PVGAEGVNRLKSKN

-300 NTTIGVVA
+300 NTTIGVVT

-350 GEHTTGAGVD
+350 GEHGTGAAVD
-360 DVGMSVLSATVANVV
+360 DIGMSLLSAVAANTV
-375 ERAIVHVV
+375 ERAIVHAV
-383 LAAETAFGV
+383 LAAESAFGV
-392 HSWRDVVKGEERD
+392 QSWREVVKGT

>member
-1 MSVELF
+1 MSIELF
-7 GCRPGPTNSLADV
+7 GCQPGPANSLADV

-35 DSGVTMVVA
+35 DSGVTMIVA

-142 GAMATAAA
+142 GAAATAAA
-150 LDDAVAGGEA
+150 LDAVAGDATGREA
-160 RRRARQTVQEMQNA
+160 LA
-174 QDAQDAKYAQYAQ
+174 QG
-187 SAQNGNV
+187 AQNGNV

-206 GGFGQASAVLP
+206 GGFGQASAVFP
-217 EGAVLAGTTVAAG
+217 EGNPLAGVTVAVG
-230 VVVNPQGAIFDP
+230 IVVNPQGAVFDP
-242 ETGLPWGSAAELDG
+242 ATGLPWGVAAELNG
-256 EFARYGLVDG
+256 EFARYGLSDG

-271 PVGAEGVKRLKSKN
+271 PVGAGGVNRLKSKN

-350 GEHTTGAGVD
+350 GEHGSEAAVD
-360 DVGMSVLSATVANVV
+360 DIGMSVLSATAANTV
-375 ERAIVHVV
+375 ERAIVHAV
-383 LAAETAFGV
+383 LAAESAFGV
-392 HSWRDVVKGEERD
+392 SSWRDVVKGEDRG

>member
-1 MSVELF
+1 MSIELF
-7 GCRPGPTNSLADV
+7 GCQPGPANSLADV
-20 AGIGVGHAVCEDGAG
+20 AGIGVGHAACEDGAG
-35 DSGVTMVVA
+35 DSGVTMIVA

-92 TGAMAELES
+92 TGAMAELER

-142 GAMATAAA
+142 GATAAA
-150 LDDAVAGGEA
+150 LGAVAGGAAEQGA
-160 RRRARQTVQEMQNA
+160 AEQRGSGQGAL
-174 QDAQDAKYAQYAQ
+174 
-187 SAQNGNV
+187 NGNV

-206 GGFGQASAVLP
+206 GGFGQASAVFP
-217 EGAVLAGTTVAAG
+217 EGTPLAGVTVAAG
-230 VVVNPQGAIFDP
+230 IVVNPQGAVFDP
-242 ETGLPWGSAAELDG
+242 ATGLPWGLAAELDG
-256 EFARYGLVDG
+256 EFARYGLADG

-271 PVGAEGVKRLKSKN
+271 PVGAEGVNRLKSKN
-285 LLGTKITADMLAPKL
+285 VLGTKITADMLAPKL
-300 NTTIGVVA
+300 NTTIGVVS

-350 GEHTTGAGVD
+350 GEHGSGATGVERGVD
-360 DVGMSVLSATVANVV
+360 DIGMSLLSAVAANTV
-375 ERAIVHVV
+375 ERAIVHAV
-383 LAAETAFGV
+383 LAAESAFGV
-392 HSWRDVVKGEERD
+392 PSWRDVVKEM